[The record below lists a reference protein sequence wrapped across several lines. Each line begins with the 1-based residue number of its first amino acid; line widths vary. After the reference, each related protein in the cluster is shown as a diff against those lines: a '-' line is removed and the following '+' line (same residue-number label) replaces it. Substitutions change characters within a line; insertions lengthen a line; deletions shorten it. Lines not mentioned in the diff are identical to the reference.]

1 MDKTLSKSE
10 AFFGADN
17 VKAPEPKLGN
27 KPILGDRY
35 KSKEFMNL
43 EWEKMFTKVWQVA
56 GLEQQLENPGDFF
69 TFDFGPESIIC
80 AKGEDNKIRCFYNV
94 CQHRGN
100 QLVQV
105 EEGNL
110 ESFSCAYHAWKFGL
124 DGFPDVSHIYR
135 TNQDSEFLFDT
146 MIKLNELGFNV
157 HWQFIIFSFNV
168 LFPKSD
174 SKRSLKILYTS

>member
-56 GLEQQLENPGDFF
+56 CL
-69 TFDFGPESIIC
+69 
-80 AKGEDNKIRCFYNV
+80 
-94 CQHRGN
+94 
-100 QLVQV
+100 
-105 EEGNL
+105 
-110 ESFSCAYHAWKFGL
+110 
-124 DGFPDVSHIYR
+124 
-135 TNQDSEFLFDT
+135 
-146 MIKLNELGFNV
+146 
-157 HWQFIIFSFNV
+157 
-168 LFPKSD
+168 
-174 SKRSLKILYTS
+174 LYTSDAADES